1 MSEQR
6 LTTDRVRLDKW
17 LWAARLFKTRSLAK
31 QAIEGGKIHYD
42 GTRSKVSK
50 EVIIGARLTVR
61 QGWDERELEVM
72 ALSDQRRGA
81 PEAEL
86 LYRETEQSILKRE
99 NQAAQRR
106 AIKGNGPISSS
117 ERPSKKQRRQIH
129 RFKNIQDNDNL

>member
-1 MSEQR
+1 MSEER
-6 LTTDRVRLDKW
+6 LTSNRVRLDKW

-50 EVIIGARLTVR
+50 EVTIGARLTVR

-106 AIKGNGPISSS
+106 AIKGNGLISS